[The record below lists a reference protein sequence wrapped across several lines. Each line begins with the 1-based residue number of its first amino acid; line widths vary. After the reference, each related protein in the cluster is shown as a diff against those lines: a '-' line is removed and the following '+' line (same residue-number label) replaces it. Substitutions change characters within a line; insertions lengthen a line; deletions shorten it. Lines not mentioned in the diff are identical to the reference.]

1 MKQAFERETPRCPGC
16 GSDNLRLIC
25 RYSDPRTDRPVRLFK
40 CQCGDDFRDEQVL
53 A

>member
-1 MKQAFERETPRCPGC
+1 MNHAFESDLPRCAGC

-25 RYSDPRTDRPVRLFK
+25 RYSDPRTDRLVRLFK
-40 CQCGDDFRDEQVL
+40 CQCGDDVRDEQAL